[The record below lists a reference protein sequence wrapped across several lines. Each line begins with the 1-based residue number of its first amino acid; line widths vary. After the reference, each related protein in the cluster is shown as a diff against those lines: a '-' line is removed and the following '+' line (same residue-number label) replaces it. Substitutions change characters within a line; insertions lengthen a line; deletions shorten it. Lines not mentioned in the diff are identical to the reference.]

1 MTPLTTTRTAP
12 GSASRAWVRFLLR
25 RLAGVAVVLAV
36 LVTATFLLLQLVPG
50 DPARAA
56 VGVDASPAEVEA
68 MRHALGLDRPLAE
81 QFTSYVGG
89 LLTGDLGVS
98 FQTGEPVSQ
107 VIATRLPFTA
117 ELALLSV
124 PAALLIAVPTGVA
137 VAVACRGGRRRR
149 LDAAFTTTASVVGCT
164 PEYIAATLLVLVF
177 AVTLGWL
184 PAAGAAT
191 PASLILPVVAIALP
205 PAAALARIVRR
216 ETAVVLEEDYL
227 RTARAK
233 RLGGWALHVRHT
245 LPNLLTSALTMG
257 GLLLAGLMGG
267 TVIVESVFAWPG
279 LGTRVV
285 QAILV
290 RDFPVIQGIVLV
302 IGLMAALINLL
313 VDVCLGVLDPRT
325 LTGKTEEASSS

>member
-1 MTPLTTTRTAP
+1 MSPLSTARARP
-12 GSASRAWVRFLLR
+12 GRIWARFLLR
-25 RLAGVAVVLAV
+25 RLLGLGAVLVV
-36 LVTATFLLLQLVPG
+36 LVTATFLILQLVPG

-56 VGVDASPAEVEA
+56 ISVDASPEEVAA
-68 MRHALGLDRPLAE
+68 MRHSLGLDRPLAE
-81 QFTSYVGG
+81 QFASYVGG
-89 LLTGDLGVS
+89 LLTGDLGTS
-98 FQTGEPVSQ
+98 FQTGEAVSRI
-107 VIATRLPFTA
+107 IATRLPFTA
-117 ELALLSV
+117 QLAVFSV
-124 PAALLIAVPTGVA
+124 LVALLIAVPAGVV
-137 VAVACRGGRRRR
+137 VAVACRGGRRRP
-149 LDAAFTTTASVVGCT
+149 LDTAFTTTASVVGCT
-164 PEYIAATLLVLVF
+164 PEYIAGTLLVLLF

-191 PASLILPVVAIALP
+191 PASLLLPVAAIALS

-233 RLGGWALHVRHT
+233 RLGGWALYARHT
-245 LPNLLTSALTMG
+245 LPNLLTSTLTMG

-279 LGTRVV
+279 LGSRVV

-302 IGLMAALINLL
+302 IGLMAAVINLL